1 MIKLT
6 VAEFWVMRVVCR
18 VPGDDLAP
26 EMFAPEM
33 AAVAARVASGKY
45 QVINGE
51 VCEPIEC
58 YADADPERAQRK
70 AVDRAQRE
78 HARTGCVHKVVLS
91 ADL

>member
-18 VPGDDLAP
+18 VAESSPGI
-26 EMFAPEM
+26 
-33 AAVAARVASGKY
+33 AARVASGKY